1 MNYNNFS
8 YKREV
13 IIIYNEKILR
23 RRFKVFKSLINFG
36 YNTDDKIKSLNI
48 IDLIDS
54 NFCKSDLVLALDIKD
69 ALING
74 TLVTFLCGLE
84 KKERKDD
91 MNKIYKN
98 EIIIEGILINKDLNN
113 KFFEIKT
120 NGNDFELIFDDNFNV
135 DLLNK
140 INEGSKVRVKGMLT
154 QSDKELVF
162 LAREIILLRGE
173 K

>member
-1 MNYNNFS
+1 MIS
-8 YKREV
+8 
-13 IIIYNEKILR
+13 IYNEKVLR
-23 RRFKVFKSLINFG
+23 RRFKVFKKLINYG

-48 IDLIDS
+48 LDLIDS
-54 NFCKSDLVLALDIKD
+54 NFCKSNLILALDIKD

-84 KKERKDD
+84 KKERNDD

-98 EIIIEGILINKDLNN
+98 EIIIEDLNN

-154 QSDKELVF
+154 QSDEELVF